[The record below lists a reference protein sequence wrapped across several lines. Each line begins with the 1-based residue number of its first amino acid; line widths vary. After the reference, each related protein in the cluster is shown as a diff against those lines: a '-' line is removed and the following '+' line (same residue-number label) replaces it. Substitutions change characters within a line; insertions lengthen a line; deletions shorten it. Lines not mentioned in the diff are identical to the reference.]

1 MHIIPKLKL
10 ECRRCDH
17 RSEMSGALLE
27 ERLDE
32 PLSIRSV
39 GQLYGRLR
47 CSQCG
52 RSEVRV
58 LDDAGHLLINPTA
71 ITPCALCGQPIPL
84 PRLSAMPNSNVCLAC
99 AAGATERPH
108 DPPYPMPP
116 ADRQK
121 CLFCGRSTIVRQ
133 NKEDE
138 DFFLGCT
145 GFPKCRWTNSL
156 TN

>member
-1 MHIIPKLKL
+1 MREIPTLKF
-10 ECRRCDH
+10 ECRHCAH
-17 RSEMSGALLE
+17 RGEIDGALLGQ
-27 ERLDE
+27 RLGE

-52 RSEVRV
+52 ASEVRV
-58 LDDAGHLLINPTA
+58 LDDAGHPLLDPTA
-71 ITPCALCGQPIPL
+71 ITPCVVCGQPIPL

-99 AAGATERPH
+99 AVDAAKQPL

-121 CLFCGRSTIVRQ
+121 CLRCGRSTIVRQ